1 MSISRDYLSAV
12 IPEAVVVFGVRLKP
26 FCIGHHV
33 ILSRFESP
41 IIDGG
46 ESSIEDLLFAVW
58 VCGHTYEGAVE
69 SLASGVV
76 WKELAAWRKAM
87 RRRQWYGLRPM
98 KLVEFMRLS
107 KLFQEYLTAAA
118 TMPNLFTDGGGQSIG
133 SPSIQILRI
142 VLKRDLHLSDAEVM
156 NRPLSLCWY
165 DYATIC
171 ELNKKGRIIDREEYA
186 AARKRADEWTEEFLA
201 KRTQ

>member
-1 MSISRDYLSAV
+1 MSISRDYLTAV

-69 SLASGVV
+69 SLASGEV
-76 WKELAAWRKAM
+76 WKELAAWRKKM

-98 KLVEFMRLS
+98 KPATLVQASQM
-107 KLFQEYLTAAA
+107 FQEYITAAT
-118 TMPNLFTDGGGQSIG
+118 TMPNLFTDGKGPTLG
-133 SPSIQILRI
+133 SPTAQLVRV
-142 VLKRDLHLSDAEVM
+142 VLMRELHLTDTEVM
-156 NRPLSLCWY
+156 NRPMALCWY
-165 DYATIC
+165 DYATLT
-171 ELNKKGRIIDREEYA
+171 ELNGKGKIIDREEYA
-186 AARKRADEWTEEFLA
+186 AARKRADEWTEQFLEA
-201 KRTQ
+201 RKQ